1 MVLVATQITGTMF
14 SFSWWDTSWL
24 IVVKLKQFTVS
35 MWWWCRSENLMWKEL
50 LQNVHMTYFRFT
62 YLTDLGFCFCNSTKT
77 MREEGGYAHIKEAIN
92 KLGLRHKEHIAQYG
106 EGNER
111 RLTGRHETADMN
123 TFSWVQTT
131 NLLCWPLLQFKYSG
145 LAELDPGIV
154 IDNSLIGTLVLL
166 CLHLTLRLDLM
177 HICGRTVLIW
187 CVLTIAMDVGC
198 CQPWCI
204 HPCGSWYREGR
215 KRWTSCL
222 EKQSWMK

>member
-1 MVLVATQITGTMF
+1 
-14 SFSWWDTSWL
+14 
-24 IVVKLKQFTVS
+24 
-35 MWWWCRSENLMWKEL
+35 
-50 LQNVHMTYFRFT
+50 
-62 YLTDLGFCFCNSTKT
+62 
-77 MREEGGYAHIKEAIN
+77 
-92 KLGLRHKEHIAQYG
+92 LRHKEHIAQYG

-145 LAELDPGIV
+145 LAELNPGIV

-166 CLHLTLRLDLM
+166 CLHSTLQLDLM

-204 HPCGSWYREGR
+204 HPCGS
-215 KRWTSCL
+215 
-222 EKQSWMK
+222 

>member
-1 MVLVATQITGTMF
+1 
-14 SFSWWDTSWL
+14 
-24 IVVKLKQFTVS
+24 
-35 MWWWCRSENLMWKEL
+35 MWKDL
-50 LQNVHMTYFRFT
+50 LQNVHLTYFRFT
-62 YLTDLGFCFCNSTKT
+62 YFLTDLGFCLCNSTKT

-166 CLHLTLRLDLM
+166 CLHLTLRLDHM
-177 HICGRTVLIW
+177 HMW
-187 CVLTIAMDVGC
+187 
-198 CQPWCI
+198 
-204 HPCGSWYREGR
+204 
-215 KRWTSCL
+215 
-222 EKQSWMK
+222 

>member
-1 MVLVATQITGTMF
+1 
-14 SFSWWDTSWL
+14 
-24 IVVKLKQFTVS
+24 
-35 MWWWCRSENLMWKEL
+35 MWKDL
-50 LQNVHMTYFRFT
+50 LQNVHMTYFRLT
-62 YLTDLGFCFCNSTKT
+62 YFLTDLGFCLCNSTKT

-123 TFSWVQTT
+123 TFSWVQTS

-145 LAELDPGIV
+145 LAELNPGIV

-166 CLHLTLRLDLM
+166 YLHSTLRLDLM

-204 HPCGSWYREGR
+204 HPCGS
-215 KRWTSCL
+215 
-222 EKQSWMK
+222 